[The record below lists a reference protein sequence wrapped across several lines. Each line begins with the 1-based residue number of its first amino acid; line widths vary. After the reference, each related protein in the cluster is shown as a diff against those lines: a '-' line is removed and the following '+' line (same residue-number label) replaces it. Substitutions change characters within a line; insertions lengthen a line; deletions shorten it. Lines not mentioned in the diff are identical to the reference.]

1 MKFVINTCFG
11 GFGLSEVARTFLNI
25 ESDWDVK
32 RDDPMLIA
40 CVEALGEKAFGP
52 YAELEV
58 VTIPEEATDWELD
71 EYDGAESITYVLD
84 GKIHH
89 LY

>member
-11 GFGLSEVARTFLNI
+11 GFGLSEVARVFLNV
-25 ESDWDVK
+25 EDDWDVE
-32 RDDPMLIA
+32 RDDPMLVA
-40 CVEALGEKAFGP
+40 CIEALGEKAFGRF
-52 YAELEV
+52 AELKV
-58 VTIPEEATDWELD
+58 ITIPEEATDWELD